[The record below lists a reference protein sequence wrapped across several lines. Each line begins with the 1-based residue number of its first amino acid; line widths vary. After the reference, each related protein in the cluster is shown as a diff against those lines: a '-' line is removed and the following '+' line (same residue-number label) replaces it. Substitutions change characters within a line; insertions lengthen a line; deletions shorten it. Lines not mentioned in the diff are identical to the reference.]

1 MGSPKDDLVR
11 TYCII
16 GDPVDHSL
24 SPAMHNAAF
33 KALNLNCTYI
43 AFRVAENE
51 LEAGIQS
58 LRNTNIAGF
67 NVTMPHKIAAM
78 KFLDDLDD
86 TCLKI
91 NAVNTVNNENGR
103 FKGYNTDMYG
113 FIQPLKKRKISL
125 AGKTVLL
132 MGAGG
137 AARAVLAALADE
149 HVGKIFIANRNIARA
164 RDIAEHAKK
173 LNLDCELTTLENAS
187 KLANKAGLIINA
199 TPMGMGREPS
209 IIKPE
214 DIGKESVVYD
224 LVYRPMETGLIQSAR
239 EAGAT
244 VVYGYEMLVEQGAK
258 SFEIWMK
265 MEAPRDIMKKTL
277 VGEFVQ

>member
-1 MGSPKDDLVR
+1 MSSSKSDAVK

-43 AFRVAENE
+43 AFRVARDE

-67 NVTMPHKIAAM
+67 NVTMPHKVAAM
-78 KFLDDLDD
+78 KFLDELDE

-91 NAVNTVNNENGR
+91 NAVNTVNNEDGK

-113 FIQPLKKRKISL
+113 FIHPLKRRKISL
-125 AGKTVLL
+125 SGKTVLL

-137 AARAVLAALADE
+137 AARAVLTVLADE
-149 HVGKIFIANRNIARA
+149 HVGKVILANRNMARA
-164 RDIAEHAKK
+164 KDVAEHAMNLH
-173 LNLDCELTTLENAS
+173 LNCELIGLDDAP
-187 KLANKAGLIINA
+187 KLAIKADLIINA
-199 TPMGMGREPS
+199 TPMGMAREPS
-209 IIKPE
+209 IIKPV
-214 DIGKESVVYD
+214 DIRKDSIVYD
-224 LVYRPMETGLIQSAR
+224 LVYRPMETGLIQSAK

-244 VVYGYEMLVEQGAK
+244 VVYGYEMLIEQGAK
-258 SFEIWMK
+258 SFEIWKK
-265 MEAPRDIMKKTL
+265 MEAPRDVMKKTL
-277 VGEFVQ
+277 VGKFV

>member
-1 MGSPKDDLVR
+1 MSSSKDGIVK

-43 AFRVAENE
+43 AFRIAANE

-58 LRNTNIAGF
+58 LRKTNIAGF
-67 NVTMPHKIAAM
+67 NVTMPHKVTVM
-78 KFLDDLDD
+78 KFLDELDE

-113 FIQPLKKRKISL
+113 FIQPLKRRKINL
-125 AGKTVLL
+125 VGKTSLL

-137 AARAVLAALADE
+137 AARAVLTALADE
-149 HVGKIFIANRNIARA
+149 RVGKVIIANRNIARA
-164 RDIAEHAKK
+164 RDVAEHAKNLH
-173 LNLDCELTTLENAS
+173 LNCELIGLDDAPKFTS
-187 KLANKAGLIINA
+187 KADLIVNA
-199 TPMGMGREPS
+199 TPMGMAMEQS
-209 IIKPE
+209 IIKPA
-214 DIGKESVVYD
+214 DIRKDSIVYD
-224 LVYRPMETGLIQSAR
+224 LVYRPMETGLIQSAK

-244 VVYGYEMLVEQGAK
+244 VVYGYEMLIEQGAK
-258 SFEIWMK
+258 SFEIWKK
-265 MEAPRDIMKKTL
+265 MEAPRDVMKKTL
-277 VGEFVQ
+277 VGEFV